1 MARKLVLLTY
11 NIKPGSRLEEYEEYT
26 RNVDYRAFR
35 QNPGIQD
42 YANYVVRD
50 TVRGEGEW
58 FRHLDLMFVDDHRA
72 FDADGKLHFGDPTI
86 LEHAQNWR
94 ERWGTDPE
102 TGWTTPVNISY
113 ADEIH
118 G

>member
-11 NIKPGSRLEEYEEYT
+11 DIKPGSRLEEYEEYT
-26 RNVDYRAFR
+26 RSVDYPVFR
-35 QNPGIQD
+35 QNDRIQD

-50 TVRGEGEW
+50 TVRGEAER
-58 FRHLDLMFVDDHRA
+58 FRHFDLMFVDSLDA
-72 FDADGKLHFGDPTI
+72 FHADGKLHFGDPKI
-86 LEHAQNWR
+86 LEHAKRWR
-94 ERWGTDPE
+94 EKWGMDPS
-102 TGWTTPVNISY
+102 TGWNANVTISY

>member
-26 RNVDYRAFR
+26 RSVDYPAFR
-35 QNPGIQD
+35 QNDRIQD
-42 YANYVVRD
+42 YANYVVRP
-50 TVRGEGEW
+50 TVRGEEER
-58 FRHLDLMFVDDHRA
+58 FRHFDLMFVDDLDA
-72 FDADGKLHFGDPTI
+72 FDAGGRLHYGDPVI
-86 LEHAQNWR
+86 LEHAQRWR
-94 ERWGTDPE
+94 ERWGVDPA
-102 TGWTTPVNISY
+102 TGWKADISISY